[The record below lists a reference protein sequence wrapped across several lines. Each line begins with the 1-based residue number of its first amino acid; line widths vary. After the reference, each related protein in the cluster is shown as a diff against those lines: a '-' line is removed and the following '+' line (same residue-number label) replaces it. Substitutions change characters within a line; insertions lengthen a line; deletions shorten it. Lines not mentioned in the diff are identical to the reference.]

1 MHRKKGEQN
10 TMFFR
15 YWKIIK
21 KWKINFKQKEK
32 KKFACKTVLCSRT
45 FSSVFF
51 FFLFAI
57 NTKKKKYRKIACSVI
72 FMINSLKF
80 EDKTISMIELVNRL
94 YVQDF

>member
-1 MHRKKGEQN
+1 MEDKFQ
-10 TMFFR
+10 T
-15 YWKIIK
+15 
-21 KWKINFKQKEK
+21 K
-32 KKFACKTVLCSRT
+32 KKKRNLHARLYFVVAHFPL
-45 FSSVFF
+45 FF

>member
-32 KKFACKTVLCSRT
+32 KEIC
-45 FSSVFF
+45 
-51 FFLFAI
+51 
-57 NTKKKKYRKIACSVI
+57 
-72 FMINSLKF
+72 M
-80 EDKTISMIELVNRL
+80 
-94 YVQDF
+94 QDCTL

>member
-1 MHRKKGEQN
+1 MEDKFQTKRK
-10 TMFFR
+10 
-15 YWKIIK
+15 
-21 KWKINFKQKEK
+21 K
-32 KKFACKTVLCSRT
+32 KKFACKTVLCSGT
-45 FSSVFF
+45 FSSV

-80 EDKTISMIELVNRL
+80 EDETISIIELVNRL

>member
-1 MHRKKGEQN
+1 MEDKFQ
-10 TMFFR
+10 T
-15 YWKIIK
+15 
-21 KWKINFKQKEK
+21 K
-32 KKFACKTVLCSRT
+32 KKKRNLHARLYFVVAHFPL
-45 FSSVFF
+45 FFF

-80 EDKTISMIELVNRL
+80 EDKTISMIGLVNRL